1 MGWPNNFVQG
11 VYDSNNDLVGIDDGA
26 GGTITLSS
34 TFSTSGIPI
43 IYAGGTA
50 INLTAAGVLSGI
62 TALPTTYGWCWIWLP
77 SSAVQS
83 GVAGLHLANLI
94 STTGGTVYQNLY
106 VSGDHTIPTA
116 LGVLVGT
123 NAPVAQFATNRVLF
137 KKQIKANSIG
147 VNGGI
152 RTTEKWAFGGTAGTK
167 DLSLA
172 FGPGAQA
179 TVQQSAA
186 TVGNAE
192 LIRTV
197 INRGVANK
205 QIVTRFN
212 SNGVSSSL
220 AASASYYGTQDTSV
234 DFNFEFSG
242 LIANAADF
250 IVLEAF
256 IIEHFF

>member
-1 MGWPNNFVQG
+1 MGWPNNYVQG
-11 VYDSNNDLVGIDDGA
+11 VYDETGKVVGIGDGA
-26 GGTITLSS
+26 GGAISLSS
-34 TFSTSGIPI
+34 TFSICGIPI

-62 TALPTTYGWCWIWLP
+62 TALPTTYGWCWIWMP
-77 SSAVQS
+77 AAAVQS
-83 GVAGLHLANLI
+83 GVNGLYLANLT

-123 NAPVAQFATNRVLF
+123 DTPVAQYATGRRMF
-137 KKQIKANSIG
+137 IKQIKANSLG

-167 DLSLA
+167 YLSLS
-172 FGPGAQA
+172 FGSAY
-179 TVQQSAA
+179 VEIQQSAA

-192 LIRTV
+192 LIRSV

-220 AASASYYGTQDTSV
+220 AASASYYASQDTTV
-234 DFNFEFSG
+234 DFDLTFTAQ
-242 LIANAADF
+242 IANAADF

-256 IIEHFF
+256 IIETFF

>member
-11 VYDSNNDLVGIDDGA
+11 VYDSSGNVIGIDGGA

-34 TFSTSGIPI
+34 TFSISGIPI

-50 INLTAAGVLSGI
+50 INLTAVGALSGI

-77 SSAVQS
+77 AAAVQS
-83 GVAGLHLANLI
+83 GVGGLYLANLS

-123 NAPVAQFATNRVLF
+123 ATPVAQTATNRGMF
-137 KKQIKANSIG
+137 SKQIKANSIG

-152 RTTEKWAFGGTAGTK
+152 RTTEKWSFGGTAGTK
-167 DLSLA
+167 DLSLN
-172 FGPGAQA
+172 FGSAYVGI
-179 TVQQSAA
+179 QQSAA

-192 LIRTV
+192 LVRSV
-197 INRGVANK
+197 INRGVSNK
-205 QIVTRFN
+205 QIVTRYN

-220 AASASYYGTQDTSV
+220 ATSASYYTSQDTSV
-234 DFNFEFSG
+234 DFNLTFTAQ
-242 LIANAADF
+242 IANAADF

-256 IIEHFF
+256 IIETFF